1 MAKTAGKAKAAVP
14 AALQQRASAL
24 HAKAQARL
32 AEQGREA
39 LARIREK
46 RGDIAGSLV
55 DIGEALQVLQ
65 GEGVAAALGREDF
78 DEVCRV
84 DLDMAPSTARRM
96 IQVSQRFRRETV
108 LSLGPDRAHALLELA
123 DAAPGEPS
131 PEQLL
136 EGTVTLPSG
145 ERMSVSK
152 ATAAQLHD
160 AAKELRRAHK
170 PSRRGLTASS
180 DERKRFSEYA
190 ARLKAAGC
198 EGAALKLV
206 ASRDEEGAWV
216 ELRVRLRD
224 VDAAAAGLRRP
235 RGR

>member
-1 MAKTAGKAKAAVP
+1 M
-14 AALQQRASAL
+14 
-24 HAKAQARL
+24 HARAQAKLL
-32 AEQGREA
+32 AEGRAA
-39 LARIREK
+39 LARVREK

-65 GEGVAAALGREDF
+65 REGVPEALGRADF

-84 DLDMAPSTARRM
+84 DLEMAPSTARRM

-123 DAAPGEPS
+123 DAAPGETS

-136 EGTVTLPSG
+136 QGSVTLPSG
-145 ERMSVSK
+145 ERLAVSK

-160 AAKELRRAHK
+160 AARELRRAHK
-170 PSRRGLTASS
+170 PSRRGLTASA

-190 ARLKAAGC
+190 ARLKSVGC
-198 EGAALKLV
+198 EGATVKLI

-224 VDAAAAGLRRP
+224 LDGATAALRKSRT
-235 RGR
+235 R